1 MDYLFKASGLVI
13 ILFIFYLVFLRNET
27 FFKSI
32 RSFFIIGLL
41 IVIAMPLMEIPV
53 YVETATL
60 SINLQDYELAT
71 LNNTIEQHIN
81 WTQILIITYLLG
93 VLFFSSKF
101 LIQLISLG
109 LLILK
114 HEPIKQGGYYFIET
128 SKNVSPFSFFN
139 FIIFNRT
146 LFTIDELEQIIN
158 HEKGH
163 VNQWHSVDT
172 ILSHLLVITL
182 WFNPFVWLFKKAVE
196 QNLEFLADK
205 YALELANNE
214 KLYQFTLLKTCNPNF
229 STYITNNFYNSLIK
243 KRIIML
249 HKNKSK
255 NKNQWKYLLL
265 LPLLVA
271 FSFLFNTKMVAQENT
286 LIEIIELQDDQ
297 LEIITKDSQKSDLEA
312 IKRKLKSQ
320 GIDFSYSNLKFNSD
334 NEITKISVKIKNNN
348 GKASATWERKGSTI
362 PTILVGEKN
371 GQVIA
376 SSSKINRQKKHYTY
390 TIHEDDSNLK
400 KVKAKSDGK
409 GNYIIVTSNG
419 KTKKWKTKSSKSEN
433 IIVEE
438 IYKDGNNEDETE
450 VLIEIIEDGEHKT
463 KILTKEHNIHFDGD
477 VKKEREIKIEM
488 DSDNASE
495 NIYIIETDGNNLKK
509 HKITKKRNFVLVS
522 TDDRNPLIFLNGKE
536 ITNEEMKKLDPNSID
551 KMEVLKGTN
560 ATDKYGERAKGGAIL
575 ISSKKKKGNFVF
587 VTTDNGN
594 PLYFL
599 NGKEITHEEMKKL
612 DPDSIGKMEVLKG
625 TAASA
630 LYGSRASNGVLLITT
645 KI

>member
-53 YVETATL
+53 YVETATS

-71 LNNTIEQHIN
+71 LSNTIEQNIN
-81 WTQILIITYLLG
+81 WIQILIITYLFG

-101 LIQLISLG
+101 LIQLTSLG
-109 LLILK
+109 LLIIK

-146 LFTIDELEQIIN
+146 HFTIDELEQIIN

-265 LPLLVA
+265 LPLLVSFA
-271 FSFLFNTKMVAQENT
+271 FLFNTKTIAQDKNLRHIEET
-286 LIEIIELQDDQ
+286 DHLTIEIVFDKNSTDEYLKKEAQFFKKEADITLNFKGVKRNSNN
-297 LEIITKDSQKSDLEA
+297 EITA
-312 IKRKLKSQ
+312 IKINAKGKNTQAKFENS
-320 GIDFSYSNLKFNSD
+320 GSEPIKPIKITFNSD
-334 NEITKISVKIKNNN
+334 NNSISIGNLN
-348 GKASATWERKGSTI
+348 
-362 PTILVGEKN
+362 
-371 GQVIA
+371 
-376 SSSKINRQKKHYTY
+376 KKHKTHYTY
-390 TIHEDDSNLK
+390 VISE
-400 KVKAKSDGK
+400 KANKDK
-409 GNYIIVTSNG
+409 DGNYVIVTSDG
-419 KTKKWKTKSSKSEN
+419 KTKSSKSEN
-433 IIVEE
+433 IIVKE
-438 IYKDGNNEDETE
+438 IHKNGKNEAETE
-450 VLIEIIEDGEHKT
+450 VLVEIIEDGDHKT
-463 KILTKEHNIHFDGD
+463 KILTKEHNIHFEG
-477 VKKEREIKIEM
+477 EGEHEIKIEV

-495 NIYIIETDGNNLKK
+495 NVFIIETDGNNMKK
-509 HKITKKRNFVLVS
+509 HKITKKGNFVFVS
-522 TDDRNPLIFLNGKE
+522 SDDGNPLYFLNGKE
-536 ITNEEMKKLDPNSID
+536 ITNEEMKKLDPNSIG

-560 ATDKYGERAKGGAIL
+560 ATDKYGKEAK
-575 ISSKKKKGNFVF
+575 
-587 VTTDNGN
+587 
-594 PLYFL
+594 
-599 NGKEITHEEMKKL
+599 
-612 DPDSIGKMEVLKG
+612 
-625 TAASA
+625 
-630 LYGSRASNGVLLITT
+630 NGVILITT
-645 KI
+645 NKK